1 VTRYGAP
8 DKRRLLD
15 LGMIARHKA
24 VRCSPRG
31 SGCRPMIEASVGVGP
46 GRRELSNVGAIMNGA
61 DGEIGLRAA
70 YFMTD

>member
-1 VTRYGAP
+1 
-8 DKRRLLD
+8 
-15 LGMIARHKA
+15 
-24 VRCSPRG
+24 
-31 SGCRPMIEASVGVGP
+31 MIEASVGVGP